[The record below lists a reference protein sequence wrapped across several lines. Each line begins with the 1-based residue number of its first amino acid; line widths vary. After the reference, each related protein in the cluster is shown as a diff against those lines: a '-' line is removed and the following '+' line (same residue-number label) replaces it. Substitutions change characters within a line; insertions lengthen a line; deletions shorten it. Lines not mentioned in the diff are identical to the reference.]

1 MKGAELVDNPAVSHK
16 EHPAKTKARAASA
29 TWPDPSNRVQPGRTE
44 PLAQGWVEF
53 LGGPMGRFAQI
64 GRAKFWSPLRAI
76 IAVAYV
82 FLSFGFLSK
91 ANCSLGKPDS
101 NGTLQLNWAG
111 NRQYTSFC
119 YNDIV
124 PLYGARGLD
133 KPGFVYDY
141 SWVEDGLTRYM
152 EYPVLAGLFQQ
163 FCATISRGTYFMV
176 HRLLP
181 EVGWYFWVT
190 ALLISILWVCT
201 ARMVAELA
209 GNRVWDTL
217 LVVGS
222 PLLIMHAFTNW
233 DIPSIFF
240 AVAALLAARDRKYW
254 LAGVLIG
261 AGTAFKL
268 WPLFALGAYLTIAI
282 RKRDFAPFAKMTV
295 AAAGTWAAV
304 NLPVY
309 LRNPDAWGE
318 FNRLNTERGWEWT
331 TIYAVISRTFGWT
344 GFDNG
349 DGTPVILNTVSFAL
363 FGAGCLAVLVLGL
376 KAPRTPRVA
385 ELLALIVGCFLLF
398 NKVWSPQYSIWLIVP
413 AVLALPNWKLLLSWM
428 SVDMMVWPV
437 LMWHMLGAENKG
449 LPGEVLDIVI
459 VCRDAL
465 IVLIMVRIVQQMYG
479 RIDDKVL
486 QAHNGHDPLLS
497 RPADWEVPAAGWD
510 PEAGRAREAVS
521 AAGLDADGEAD
532 VEAHPHAA
540 TVPAAV
546 AEA

>member
-1 MKGAELVDNPAVSHK
+1 MAQRSS
-16 EHPAKTKARAASA
+16 TQ
-29 TWPDPSNRVQPGRTE
+29 WPDPAQRVQPGRTE
-44 PLAQGWVEF
+44 PVAEGWVEF
-53 LGGPMGRFAQI
+53 LGGPMGAYAQI
-64 GRAKFWSPLRAI
+64 GRSRFWSPLRSI

-82 FLSFGFLSK
+82 FLSLGFLAK
-91 ANCSLGKPDS
+91 ANCSLGRADA
-101 NGTLQLNWAG
+101 NGVLQLNWDG

-133 KPGFVYDY
+133 HPGFVYDY
-141 SWVEDGLTRYM
+141 SWVEGGITRYM

-163 FCATISRGTYFMV
+163 FAAFISRNTYFLAD
-176 HRLLP
+176 RFLP

-201 ARMVAELA
+201 ARMVAQLA

-240 AVAALLAARDRKYW
+240 LVAALLCARNRKYW

-268 WPLFALGAYLTIAI
+268 WPLFVLGAYLTIAI
-282 RKRDFAPFAKMTV
+282 RRRDFVPFVKMTV
-295 AAAGTWAAV
+295 AAAATWAAV

-331 TIYAVISRTFGWT
+331 TIYAVISREFGWT
-344 GFDNG
+344 GFDSG
-349 DGTPVILNTVSFAL
+349 DGTPVILNTVSFLLFAL
-363 FGAGCLAVLVLGL
+363 GCLAVLVAGL

-385 ELLALIVGCFLLF
+385 ELLTLIVGCFLLF

-413 AVLALPNWKLLLSWM
+413 AVLALPYWRLLLSWM
-428 SVDMMVWPV
+428 TVDMMVWPV
-437 LMWHMLGAENKG
+437 LMWHMLGAENHG
-449 LPGEVLDIVI
+449 LPGGALDVVI

-465 IVLIMVRIVQQMYG
+465 IIAIMVLVVQQMYG
-479 RIDDKVL
+479 KRADKVAG
-486 QAHNGHDPLLS
+486 AHNGHDTLLTQ
-497 RPADWEVPAAGWD
+497 PAQWSEPAA
-510 PEAGRAREAVS
+510 E
-521 AAGLDADGEAD
+521 
-532 VEAHPHAA
+532 
-540 TVPAAV
+540 PAA
-546 AEA
+546 ERG

>member
-1 MKGAELVDNPAVSHK
+1 MAQRSS
-16 EHPAKTKARAASA
+16 TQ
-29 TWPDPSNRVQPGRTE
+29 WPDPAQRVQPGRTE
-44 PLAQGWVEF
+44 PVAKGWVEF
-53 LGGPMGRFAQI
+53 LGGPMGAYAQI
-64 GRAKFWSPLRAI
+64 GRSRFWSPLRSI

-82 FLSFGFLSK
+82 FLSLGFLAK
-91 ANCSLGKPDS
+91 ANCSLGRADA
-101 NGTLQLNWAG
+101 NGVLQLNWDG

-133 KPGFVYDY
+133 HPGFVYDY
-141 SWVEDGLTRYM
+141 SWVEGGITRYM

-163 FCATISRGTYFMV
+163 FAAFISRNTYFLAD
-176 HRLLP
+176 RFLP

-190 ALLISILWVCT
+190 ALLISIIWVCT
-201 ARMVAELA
+201 ARMVAQLA

-240 AVAALLAARDRKYW
+240 LVAALLCARNRKYW

-268 WPLFALGAYLTIAI
+268 WPLFVLGAYLTIAI
-282 RKRDFAPFAKMTV
+282 RRRDFVPFVKMTV
-295 AAAGTWAAV
+295 AAAATWAAV

-331 TIYAVISRTFGWT
+331 TVYAVISREFGWT
-344 GFDNG
+344 GFDSG
-349 DGTPVILNTVSFAL
+349 DGTPVILNTVSFLLFAL
-363 FGAGCLAVLVLGL
+363 GCLAVLVAGL

-385 ELLALIVGCFLLF
+385 ELLTLIVGCFLLF

-413 AVLALPNWKLLLSWM
+413 AVLALPYWRLLLSWM
-428 SVDMMVWPV
+428 TVDMMVWPV
-437 LMWHMLGAENKG
+437 LMWHMLGAENHG
-449 LPGEVLDIVI
+449 LPGGALDVVI

-465 IVLIMVRIVQQMYG
+465 IIAIMVLVVQQMYG
-479 RIDDKVL
+479 KRADKVAG
-486 QAHNGHDPLLS
+486 AHNGHDPLLTQ
-497 RPADWEVPAAGWD
+497 PAQWSEPAA
-510 PEAGRAREAVS
+510 E
-521 AAGLDADGEAD
+521 
-532 VEAHPHAA
+532 
-540 TVPAAV
+540 PAA
-546 AEA
+546 ERG

>member
-1 MKGAELVDNPAVSHK
+1 MAERATAEERTAPSIWP
-16 EHPAKTKARAASA
+16 HPAH
-29 TWPDPSNRVQPGRTE
+29 RVQPGRTE
-44 PLAQGWVEF
+44 ALARGWVEF

-64 GRAKFWSPLRAI
+64 GRSRFWSPLRAI

-82 FLSFGFLSK
+82 FLSLGFLSK
-91 ANCSLGKPDS
+91 ANCSLGKPDDS
-101 NGTLQLNWAG
+101 GTLQLNWAG

-119 YNDIV
+119 YNDVV

-133 KPGFVYDY
+133 SPGFVYDY
-141 SWVEDGLTRYM
+141 SWVEDGITRYM

-163 FCATISRGTYFMV
+163 LSAFLARGTYFLV

-190 ALLISILWVCT
+190 ALLLSIIWVCT

-209 GNRVWDTL
+209 GNRIWDTL

-240 AVAALLAARDRKYW
+240 LVAALLAARNRKFW
-254 LAGVLIG
+254 LAGILIG

-282 RKRDFAPFAKMTV
+282 RKRDFAPFGKMAV
-295 AAAGTWAAV
+295 AAAATWAAV

-318 FNRLNTERGWEWT
+318 FNRLNTERTWEWT
-331 TIYAVISRTFGWT
+331 TIYAVISRTFGWA
-344 GFDNG
+344 GFDTG
-349 DGTPVILNTVSFAL
+349 GGTPVILNTVSFAL
-363 FGAGCLAVLVLGL
+363 FAGGCLAVLILGL

-385 ELLALIVGCFLLF
+385 ELLTLIVGFFLLF

-413 AVLALPNWKLLLSWM
+413 AVLALPYWRLLLTWM
-428 SVDMMVWPV
+428 TVDMMVWPV

-459 VCRDAL
+459 ICRDAL
-465 IVLIMVRIVQQMYG
+465 IVTIMVCVVQQMYG
-479 RIDDKVL
+479 KVRDKVAD
-486 QAHNGHDPLLS
+486 AHNGHDPLLS
-497 RPADWEVPAAGWD
+497 RPADWETPAGHWA
-510 PEAGRAREAVS
+510 PEPQPTPETQA
-521 AAGLDADGEAD
+521 
-532 VEAHPHAA
+532 
-540 TVPAAV
+540 
-546 AEA
+546 